1 MAGPEQAGRVPR
13 IDALQYARWTPQVF
27 DEMAAGGV
35 DAVHATICY
44 HESFR
49 ETVDRIVEWNR
60 LFAAHADRV
69 IQGFDAED
77 VDHAQATGRTAIF
90 FGAQNPSCLDGDIG
104 LLEVL
109 HRLGLRFLQLTYNNQ
124 SLLGTGCAEAED
136 AGLTRM
142 GREAV
147 AEMNRLG
154 MAVDLSHAG
163 ERTALQAIAASARPV
178 AATHANP
185 AAWHRVPRNLSDR
198 VLDALA
204 ESGGMLGFSLY
215 PLHLPGGADCTLGD
229 FCAMVAR
236 TAERMGVARLGI
248 GSDLCQGQPDSV
260 VEWMRNGRWTKRGA
274 PAAFPPQPPWFRGNA
289 DFPGLAEGLR
299 RTGFDAGE
307 VAAIL
312 GGNWRRF
319 MGEVFAAGG
328 AGGRG

>member
-1 MAGPEQAGRVPR
+1 MAGPDGAPR
-13 IDALQYARWTPQVF
+13 IDALQYARWSPEVF
-27 DEMAAGGV
+27 EEMRAGGI

-44 HESFR
+44 HEGFR
-49 ETVDRIVEWNR
+49 ETVDRVVEWNR
-60 LFAAHADRV
+60 LFEAHPDR
-69 IQGFDAED
+69 IFQGFDAAD
-77 VDHAQATGRTAIF
+77 IDRAQATGRTAIF
-90 FGAQNPSCLDGDIG
+90 LGAQNPSCLDGDIG

-154 MAVDLSHAG
+154 IVIDLSHAG
-163 ERTALQAIAASARPV
+163 ERTALAAIAASARPV
-178 AATHANP
+178 AVTHANP
-185 AAWHRVPRNLSDR
+185 ASWQPVPRNLSDR
-198 VLDALA
+198 LLDALA

-215 PLHLPGGADCTLGD
+215 PLHLRGGPDCRLDD

-236 TAERMGVARLGI
+236 TAERVGVARLGI
-248 GSDLCQGQPDSV
+248 GSDLCQHQPDSV
-260 VEWMRNGRWTKRGA
+260 VEWMRNGRWTKRGGVA
-274 PAAFPPQPPWFRGNA
+274 TFPPQPAWFRGNA
-289 DFPGLAEGLR
+289 DFPGLAPGLR
-299 RTGFDAGE
+299 AAGFDAGE

-319 MGEVFAAGG
+319 MGEGF
-328 AGGRG
+328 GGRQ

>member
-1 MAGPEQAGRVPR
+1 MAGPDGAPR
-13 IDALQYARWTPQVF
+13 IDALQYARWSPRIF
-27 DEMAAGGV
+27 GEMRAGGV

-44 HESFR
+44 HEGFR

-60 LFAAHADRV
+60 LFEAHSDR
-69 IQGFDAED
+69 IFQGFAAAD
-77 VDHAQATGRTAIF
+77 VDRAQATGRTAIF

-154 MAVDLSHAG
+154 IVIDLSHAG
-163 ERTALQAIAASARPV
+163 ERTALAAIAASARPV
-178 AATHANP
+178 AVTHANP
-185 AAWHRVPRNLSDR
+185 ASWHPVPRNVSDR
-198 VLDALA
+198 LLDALA

-215 PLHLPGGADCTLGD
+215 PLHLRGGPDCTLDD

-236 TAERMGVARLGI
+236 TAERVGVARLGI
-248 GSDLCQGQPDSV
+248 GSDLCQDQPDSV
-260 VEWMRNGRWTKRGA
+260 VEWMRNGRWTKRGGT
-274 PAAFPPQPPWFRGNA
+274 AAFPPQPAWFRGNA
-289 DFPGLAEGLR
+289 FFPGLAPGLR
-299 RTGFDAGE
+299 AAGFDAGE

-319 MGEVFAAGG
+319 MDEGF
-328 AGGRG
+328 GGRA

>member
-1 MAGPEQAGRVPR
+1 MAAPGQAPR
-13 IDALQYARWTPQVF
+13 IDALQYARWSPEVF
-27 DEMAAGGV
+27 AEMRAGGL

-44 HESFR
+44 HEGFR
-49 ETVDRIVEWNR
+49 ETVDRIVDWNR
-60 LFAAHADRV
+60 LFERNADR
-69 IQGFDAED
+69 IFQGFAAAD
-77 VDHAQATGRTAIF
+77 VDRARATGRTAIF
-90 FGAQNPSCLDGDIG
+90 FGSQNPSCLDGDIG
-104 LLEVL
+104 FLEVL

-154 MAVDLSHAG
+154 IVIDLSHAG
-163 ERTALQAIAASARPV
+163 ERTALGAIAASARPV
-178 AATHANP
+178 AVTHANP
-185 AAWHRVPRNLSDR
+185 AAWHPVARNVSDR

-215 PLHLPGGADCTLGD
+215 PLHLAGGSDCTRD
-229 FCAMVAR
+229 AFCAMVAR
-236 TAERMGVARLGI
+236 TAERVGVDRLGI

-274 PAAFPPQPPWFRGNA
+274 PAAFPPQPDWFRDNT
-289 DFPGLAEGLR
+289 DFPGLGAGLR
-299 RTGFDAGE
+299 AAGFDAGE

-312 GGNWRRF
+312 GGNWLRF
-319 MGEVFAAGG
+319 MQGSFGG
-328 AGGRG
+328 QP